1 MSCAAMTSS
10 KTVMFRY
17 RLSSDSIRAVPG
29 RLSLVYRNLPQQPE
43 IAQHAAGA
51 EHHRS
56 QRIVGY
62 GNRQTG
68 LLADALVEIFDKRA
82 AAREHDAAVA
92 DIGAQLGWGTLQRH
106 ADGVD
111 DGGDA
116 LRKRFADFVVVNRD
130 RARNALDQIAA
141 F

>member
-17 RLSSDSIRAVPG
+17 RLRSDSIHAVPG
-29 RLSLVYRNLPQQPE
+29 QLSLVYRNLAQQPE
-43 IAQHAAGA
+43 IAQHAAGS

-68 LLADALVEIFDKRA
+68 LLADALIEILDERA
-82 AAREHDAAVA
+82 AAGEHNAAVA
-92 DIGAQLGWGTLQRH
+92 DIGAQLGR
-106 ADGVD
+106 
-111 DGGDA
+111 
-116 LRKRFADFVVVNRD
+116 R
-130 RARNALDQIAA
+130 
-141 F
+141 